1 MNKFVKTFAAS
12 AVIACASFTAQA
24 QEASSQSM
32 QQSSEQQQMA
42 KYDDAT
48 LLKFTMAMEA
58 VSNVANKYDPKFKE
72 VESPEKAQKIQKQAQ
87 AEMVDEIEKTGLT
100 VEKYTT
106 IAQRVQTDETLR
118 ERVLTIAR
126 EKQQENS

>member
-24 QEASSQSM
+24 QESSSQSM
-32 QQSSEQQQMA
+32 EQSSQQQMA

-48 LLKFTMAMEA
+48 LEKFTMAMEA
-58 VSNVANKYDPKFKE
+58 VSTVANKYDPKFKE
-72 VESPEKAQKIQKQAQ
+72 VESPEEAQKIQKQAQ

-100 VEKYTT
+100 VDKYTT

-126 EKQQENS
+126 ENQQENS